1 MNETVLRVEDLRT
14 YFYTKSGIVKAV
26 DGLSFSVGNGETLGI
41 VGESGSGKSMTALSI
56 LRLVPAPAGK
66 IVSGRILLRDDDLLA
81 KSEKEMQKVRGGRIS
96 MILQDPMTSLDP
108 LFTIGDQLA
117 ETIRIHQRNGTT
129 SVEARVEEML
139 RLVKIPAPEQRVHDY
154 PHQMSGGMRQRIVAG
169 IALACQPELLIADEP
184 TTSLDVTIQSQLLA
198 LLKDVQRQLN
208 LAMIII
214 THDFGIVARLCHRVA
229 VMYAGRIVEEADVRT
244 LFRRPAHPY
253 TIALLRSL
261 PQLGRESER
270 LFSIGGQPPD
280 LRHLPQGCSFAPRC
294 SKAID
299 VCRTEYPAQRD
310 LGDGHH
316 ACCYVPAAK

>member
-81 KSEKEMQKVRGGRIS
+81 KSEKEMQKVRGARIS

-261 PQLGRESER
+261 PQLGGGAER

-280 LRHLPQGCSFAPRC
+280 LRQLPQGCSFAPRC
-294 SKAID
+294 SKAIK
-299 VCRTEYPAQRD
+299 VCTTEYPSQREV
-310 LGDGHH
+310 GEGHLV
-316 ACCYVPAAK
+316 CCHVPAK